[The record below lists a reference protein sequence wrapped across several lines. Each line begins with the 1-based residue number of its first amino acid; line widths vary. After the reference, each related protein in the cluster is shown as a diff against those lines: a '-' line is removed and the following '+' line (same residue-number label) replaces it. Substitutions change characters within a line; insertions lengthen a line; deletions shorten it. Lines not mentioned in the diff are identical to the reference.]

1 MGASSD
7 RGFIVQA
14 SERTVGGRT
23 EIDLFGRLETG
34 ETFVVVERRRRPH
47 FHVRETDLAAAR
59 EVLAN
64 YTMDYSLTSDE
75 RRTMDGEQA
84 IRVELAST
92 ASAQKLRDAIH
103 RVGVRTYEADVKPST
118 QLLMDARIHGA
129 LAIDGPWRK
138 GRRVSRVYEDPEIC
152 PAELSPALSMLSI
165 DIETDAKAAVVYAVA
180 LAFEEP
186 ASGRAVSEVLLNTA
200 GVKTTTPQALSTPQA
215 SSATQAPFVR
225 GFPGEQELLLELRR
239 RIIDLDPDILT
250 GWNVVDFDMRVLAR
264 RFRDLGLPFDIG
276 RTDAPASFLAREDD
290 DGITRWKRSKA
301 TVPGRQVL
309 DGLWLVR
316 LAGMG
321 LEDYRLETVAQ
332 ALLGRGKRIDML
344 PAETGAQAVERLYRT
359 EAASLCA
366 YCMEDARLV
375 LDILRH
381 EGLADLAIAKSL
393 LIGTSLEQTWMSV
406 ASFEFL
412 YIEHLHQ
419 RGIVAPTLGTDQDV
433 LDRAPGGGIITPRA
447 GLFEEV
453 MAFDFKSLY
462 PSIIMTFNI
471 DPLTLLRQ
479 KAQPTEDGAVA
490 GAAGAA
496 GPITAPNGARFDRE
510 PGILPGILERFFASR
525 DEAKRRGNAR
535 ASYAYKIVMNSF
547 YGVLGTPGCRFASS
561 ALAGAITTF
570 GQHILYWT
578 RDLVAAEGHDVI
590 YGDTDSLFVV
600 GREGGGSD
608 ASKLAAFVNE
618 RLARYVKER
627 FGVDS
632 RMELELEGVY
642 RRFFLPPMRTAGGP
656 AAASGADSE
665 EEAPGARGRAKGYAG
680 LLASGALEIVG
691 MEAVRHDWT
700 GLAQEL
706 QRDLLGWVFHDV
718 PAAEIAGRIRALLRA
733 LREGR
738 LDERLAYR
746 KSLRKPVEAYTKSS
760 PPHARA
766 AALLPPEERTGL
778 IRYVWT
784 TEGPQ
789 PEARRTAPLDYDHY
803 VEKQVRPIV
812 ESVAPY
818 VGLDAGELFADGG
831 QLNLF

>member
-1 MGASSD
+1 MGASVD
-7 RGFIVQA
+7 RGFIVHA

-34 ETFVVVERRRRPH
+34 ETFAVVERRRKPH

-59 EVLAN
+59 DVLAN
-64 YTMDYSLTSDE
+64 YTMDYSLASDD
-75 RRTMDGEQA
+75 RRTMDGERA
-84 IRVELAST
+84 VRVELAST
-92 ASAQKLRDAIH
+92 GSAQRLRDAVH

-129 LAIDGPWRK
+129 LAIDGSWRK
-138 GRRVSRVYEDPEIC
+138 GRRVSRVYEDPEIS
-152 PAELSPALSMLSI
+152 PAEFSPALSLLSI

-186 ASGRAVSEVLLNTA
+186 ATGRVVSEVLLNAGGTA
-200 GVKTTTPQALSTPQA
+200 AP
-215 SSATQAPFVR
+215 SAR
-225 GFPGEQELLLELRR
+225 GFPGERELLLELRR
-239 RIIDLDPDILT
+239 RIIDLDPDIVT

-264 RFRDLGLPFDIG
+264 RYRDLGLPFDIG

-290 DGITRWKRSKA
+290 DGITRWKRSRA
-301 TVPGRQVL
+301 IVPGRQVL

-332 ALLGRGKRIDML
+332 ALLGRGKRIDRL
-344 PAETGAQAVERLYRT
+344 PGETGTQAVERLYRT
-359 EAASLCA
+359 DPESLSA

-375 LDILRH
+375 LDILRR
-381 EGLADLAIAKSL
+381 EGLVDLAIAKSL

-412 YIEHLHQ
+412 YMEHLHR
-419 RGIVAPTLGTDQDV
+419 RGIVAPTLGTDQGV

-447 GLFEEV
+447 GLFKEV
-453 MAFDFKSLY
+453 MAFDFRSLY

-471 DPLTLLRQ
+471 DPLTHLRQ
-479 KAQPTEDGAVA
+479 SADPPDAVA
-490 GAAGAA
+490 AAAG

-510 PGILPGILERFFASR
+510 PGILPGILKRFFASR

-570 GQHILYWT
+570 GQHILYWA
-578 RDLVAAEGHDVI
+578 RDLVAGEGYAVI

-600 GREGGGSD
+600 GGAGGGSE
-608 ASKLAAFVNE
+608 APKLAAFVNE
-618 RLARYVKER
+618 RLAQYVRESY
-627 FGVDS
+627 GVES
-632 RMELELEGVY
+632 RMVLEFESLY
-642 RRFFLPPMRTAGGP
+642 QRFFLPPMRTGGGP
-656 AAASGADSE
+656 GPASGADGE
-665 EEAPGARGRAKGYAG
+665 EEETGPRGRAKGYAG
-680 LLASGALEIVG
+680 LLESGTLEIVG

-700 GLAQEL
+700 GLAQDL
-706 QRDLLGWVFHDV
+706 QRDLLDWVFHDM
-718 PAAEIAGRIRALLRA
+718 PTSEIAGRVNALLRA
-733 LREGR
+733 LRDGR
-738 LDERLAYR
+738 MDDRLAYR

-784 TEGPQ
+784 IDGPQ
-789 PEARRTAPLDYDHY
+789 PEARRTARLDYAHY

-818 VGLDAGELFADGG
+818 IGLDAEQLFADGG

>member
-1 MGASSD
+1 MGASGD

-34 ETFVVVERRRRPH
+34 ETFAVVERRRRPH

-64 YTMDYSLTSDE
+64 YTMDYSLASDD
-75 RRTMDGEQA
+75 RRTMDGERA
-84 IRVELAST
+84 VRVELAST
-92 ASAQKLRDAIH
+92 GSAQRLRDAVH
-103 RVGVRTYEADVKPST
+103 RAGVRTYEADVRPST

-129 LAIDGPWRK
+129 LAIDGSWRK
-138 GRRVSRVYEDPEIC
+138 GRRVGRVYEDPEIS
-152 PAELSPALSMLSI
+152 PAEISPALSLLSI
-165 DIETDAKAAVVYAVA
+165 DIETDARAAVVYAVA

-186 ASGRAVSEVLLNTA
+186 ATGRVVSEVLLNAGGTA
-200 GVKTTTPQALSTPQA
+200 APTVPQAPQA
-215 SSATQAPFVR
+215 SSAR
-225 GFPGEQELLLELRR
+225 SLPGERELLLELRR
-239 RIIDLDPDILT
+239 RIIDLDPDIIT

-264 RFRDLGLPFDIG
+264 RYRDLGLPFDIG

-301 TVPGRQVL
+301 IVPGRQVL
-309 DGLWLVR
+309 DGLWLMR

-321 LEDYRLETVAQ
+321 LEDYRLETVAK
-332 ALLGRGKRIDML
+332 ALLGRGKRIDQL
-344 PAETGAQAVERLYRT
+344 PGETGTQAVERLYRT
-359 EAASLCA
+359 DAESLSA
-366 YCMEDARLV
+366 YCLEDARLV
-375 LDILRH
+375 LDILRR
-381 EGLADLAIAKSL
+381 EGLVDLAIAKSL

-412 YIEHLHQ
+412 YMEHLHQ
-419 RGIVAPTLGTDQDV
+419 RGFVAPTLGTDQGD

-453 MAFDFKSLY
+453 MAFDFRSLY

-471 DPLTLLRQ
+471 DPLTHLRQ
-479 KAQPTEDGAVA
+479 GAILTDGAA
-490 GAAGAA
+490 AAAG
-496 GPITAPNGARFDRE
+496 GPITAPNGARFGRQ

-525 DEAKRRGNAR
+525 DEAKQRGNAR

-570 GQHILYWT
+570 GQHILYWA
-578 RDLVAAEGHDVI
+578 RDLVAGEGCDVI

-600 GREGGGSD
+600 GGARGSSD
-608 ASKLAAFVNE
+608 APKLAAFVNE
-618 RLARYVKER
+618 RLARYVRESY
-627 FGVDS
+627 GVES
-632 RMELELEGVY
+632 RMVLELESVY
-642 RRFFLPPMRTAGGP
+642 RRFFLPPMRTGGSS
-656 AAASGADSE
+656 AAESRADGGE
-665 EEAPGARGRAKGYAG
+665 EETGPRGRAKGYAG
-680 LLASGALEIVG
+680 LLASGAIEIVG

-706 QRDLLGWVFHDV
+706 QRDLLDWIFHDV
-718 PAAEIAGRIRALLRA
+718 PGSEIAGRIRALLRA

-738 LDERLAYR
+738 VDERLAYR

-789 PEARRTAPLDYDHY
+789 PEARRTAPLDYTHY
-803 VEKQVRPIV
+803 VEKQIRPIV

-818 VGLDAGELFADGG
+818 VGLDAEELFADGG